1 MGQRPA
7 AHTVLKRR
15 TMLDLSF
22 RFDRIS
28 AMSALAF
35 AVVALEELI
44 SACPGRGALRECS
57 IMEALIGASTGE
69 VDGGRPNK
77 KVVST

>member
-1 MGQRPA
+1 
-7 AHTVLKRR
+7 
-15 TMLDLSF
+15 
-22 RFDRIS
+22 
-28 AMSALAF
+28 MSPLAF

-57 IMEALIGASTGE
+57 IMEALISASTGE